1 MAKAKTVFIC
11 KQCGYESGRWMGK
24 CPSCGEWNTMEEE
37 QAFTGSASAK
47 KDYVKR
53 TAHIVRMNE
62 IDLAP
67 TPHQPIGIGELDR
80 VLGGG
85 LVEGAVVLV
94 GGEPGVGKS
103 TLLLQACEL
112 VAQTGRTVLYVSGEE
127 SARQV
132 KMRARRLGTTAD
144 ALYMLAETDMD
155 AICEAVA
162 QQSAP
167 LVVIDS
173 IQTMHKQGV
182 SSSMGSVSQVR
193 ECASAALRT
202 AKETGATVFLVGHVT
217 KEGALAGPRVLEHMV
232 DTVLYFEGERQSSFR
247 ILRAVKNRF
256 GSTNEIG
263 VFEMTSFGMREVE
276 NPSQMLLSRH
286 TRGVPGS
293 AITCS
298 MEGTRPVLCEVQ
310 ALVSSS
316 PFGQPRRMA
325 TGVDYNR
332 MLLMIA
338 VAERR
343 AGIRLYNCDVYAN
356 AVGGLRLNEPA
367 SDLALVAAIAS
378 AASGRPLR
386 DGVAAIGEVG
396 LTGEVRPV
404 SQMERRASEC
414 AKMGFTKLIVPADSV
429 RNSRAPKGLEFVPV
443 HHIAA
448 MLQAALAPQS

>member
-1 MAKAKTVFIC
+1 M
-11 KQCGYESGRWMGK
+11 
-24 CPSCGEWNTMEEE
+24 
-37 QAFTGSASAK
+37 
-47 KDYVKR
+47 
-53 TAHIVRMNE
+53 
-62 IDLAP
+62 
-67 TPHQPIGIGELDR
+67 
-80 VLGGG
+80 
-85 LVEGAVVLV
+85 
-94 GGEPGVGKS
+94 
-103 TLLLQACEL
+103 
-112 VAQTGRTVLYVSGEE
+112 
-127 SARQV
+127 
-132 KMRARRLGTTAD
+132 
-144 ALYMLAETDMD
+144 
-155 AICEAVA
+155 
-162 QQSAP
+162 
-167 LVVIDS
+167 
-173 IQTMHKQGV
+173 
-182 SSSMGSVSQVR
+182 
-193 ECASAALRT
+193 
-202 AKETGATVFLVGHVT
+202 FLVGHVT